1 MRPDKLV
8 TRMALATLIFT
19 TVAVR
24 AEVATQVM
32 VNVPLRDMRNDSAE
46 EVQKRAL
53 KEADNGIVLVYAGD
67 NAQLGDTVRLI
78 AGECASRG
86 FQVKSVLLANA
97 EGGSG
102 VTMYGQD
109 GGPLGPKVNFDGDMK
124 AQTAEQIERLRERLA
139 RVPSD
144 TAARDPMDVPRCR
157 YEPVIGSL
165 VRKTK
170 VCTTPRQD
178 AIRTEASK
186 DWTKN
191 VQDKGA
197 NEPMKPGG

>member
-1 MRPDKLV
+1 
-8 TRMALATLIFT
+8 
-19 TVAVR
+19 
-24 AEVATQVM
+24 M

-78 AGECASRG
+78 ADECASRG

-109 GGPLGPKVNFDGDMK
+109 GGPLGPKVNFDGDIK

-157 YEPVIGSL
+157 YEPGYRLAGAQNQGLHHAAPGCHSHRGFEGL
-165 VRKTK
+165 DEKRAGQG
-170 VCTTPRQD
+170 CQRAD
-178 AIRTEASK
+178 EAWGLNLRVTHSR
-186 DWTKN
+186 
-191 VQDKGA
+191 
-197 NEPMKPGG
+197 